1 MAAPEALLAAER
13 VPHVA
18 LLQPAPDRVQV
29 KPLFALSLVTVAVNG
44 CVNPT
49 CTLAVGGAR
58 LTAIGGGAGGAV
70 GAAVTVIAAAAVFV
84 GSVTDVA
91 VSVTAGGVGAFAG
104 AV

>member
-13 VPHVA
+13 VPQVA
-18 LLQPAPDRVQV
+18 ALQPAPDRVQV
-29 KPLFALSLVTVAVNG
+29 TPLFALSLVTVAVNG

-58 LTAIGGGAGGAV
+58 LTAIAGGAGA
-70 GAAVTVIAAAAVFV
+70 TVIAAAAVFV
-84 GSVTDVA
+84 GSVADAA
-91 VSVTAGGVGAFAG
+91 VREIAGGVGTLAG

>member
-13 VPHVA
+13 VPQVA
-18 LLQPAPDRVQV
+18 ALQPAPERVQV
-29 KPLFALSLVTVAVNG
+29 TPLFALSLVTVAVNG

-49 CTLAVGGAR
+49 CTLAVSGKR
-58 LTAIGGGAGGAV
+58 LTAIAGGAE
-70 GAAVTVIAAAAVFV
+70 GAAVIVIAAAAVFV

-91 VSVTAGGVGAFAG
+91 VSVIAGGVGAFTG

>member
-1 MAAPEALLAAER
+1 MALPQPVPESA
-13 VPHVA
+13 
-18 LLQPAPDRVQV
+18 QV
-29 KPLFALSLVTVAVNG
+29 TPLFALSLVTVAVNG

-49 CTLAVGGAR
+49 CTLAVVGER
-58 LTAIGGGAGGAV
+58 LTATAGVAG
-70 GAAVTVIAAAAVFV
+70 VTVIAAAAVFV